1 MKLLFCKSC
10 QDVFRLTGIERACRC
25 GAVRGRYVDDINAV
39 YAGSD
44 AVPLG
49 FKNSI
54 FAWAVTKQ
62 PEEGEGLRF
71 DAFVIPVECAT
82 FQREDS

>member
-1 MKLLFCKSC
+1 MKLLFCKAC
-10 QDVFRLTGIERACRC
+10 QDVIRLISTERRCRC
-25 GAVRGRYVDDINAV
+25 GKTRGRYVDDIHAV
-39 YAGSD
+39 YSGRD

-62 PEEGEGLRF
+62 PDHGDGLKF
-71 DAFVIPVECAT
+71 DAFVIPMECNT
-82 FQREDS
+82 FKKES